1 MTDKPIVLDE
11 HRGMVGRTATEIRR
25 ASHAVEADQAALRRR
40 QAELETFLV
49 AAPAAGWPEA
59 AEKARYLLKL
69 FAATPDA
76 QDPRRQ
82 RLIASVLEEFDRLL
96 LAIAADAAGP
106 APEEAGASR
115 AAVPESPPASKPP
128 LPPGG

>member
-1 MTDKPIVLDE
+1 VRVLPMTDKPIVLDE
-11 HRGMVGRTATEIRR
+11 HRGMAARTATEIRR

-69 FAATPDA
+69 FAATCPCAKLHLALWEGKHESHDV
-76 QDPRRQ
+76 RIVF
-82 RLIASVLEEFDRLL
+82 LSSSTTASASE
-96 LAIAADAAGP
+96 AIRPCG
-106 APEEAGASR
+106 
-115 AAVPESPPASKPP
+115 
-128 LPPGG
+128 